1 MKYWPFLALLGS
13 LIFLVLFIADLQKR
27 ADVDRLS
34 TEKFPPQSARE
45 ADPNLKLVSE
55 RSPTCGP
62 NADTRA

>member
-34 TEKFPPQSARE
+34 TEKFPPQSALE

-55 RSPTCGP
+55 RSPYMRTE
-62 NADTRA
+62 R